1 MRSRLNM
8 TAWQLNSFGLENLKP
23 AQITQAEHKS
33 DEVLIKFEAA
43 SVNPRDYQ
51 IIEGLFTQNVNF
63 PLTPL
68 SDGAGVVVAA
78 GDDVTGL
85 EIGDTVTPLFF
96 PNWKSG
102 EALFDERKISSGLE
116 SEGVLRKSGVYN
128 QNAVTKIPDY
138 LTACEAACLPCAGL
152 TAWTS
157 LVPVGNIEPGNT
169 VLVQGTGGVAI
180 AALQLSKA
188 LGARVIIISS
198 SDEKL
203 ARAKNMG
210 ADLCINYLRQPNW
223 GSEAFEFTGGGV
235 DAVIEI
241 GGAGTMEQS
250 LNAIRH
256 GGHIAVIGY
265 MAGIQLDVTVFPLII
280 KCANLHGIAT
290 GNRDN
295 YEQMLT
301 FMADH
306 KVKPTISRLY
316 SYDEAPIALGDI
328 AKGGHFGKLVIDFA
342 R

>member
-1 MRSRLNM
+1 M
-8 TAWQLNSFGLENLKP
+8 TAWQLNGFGLKNLKP
-23 AQITQAEHKS
+23 AQITQGEPGA
-33 DEVLIKFEAA
+33 DDVLIQFEAA

-51 IIEGLFTQNVNF
+51 IIEGLFTPNVNF

-68 SDGAGVVVAA
+68 SDGAGVVVAK
-78 GDDVTGL
+78 GDDVTELGL
-85 EIGDTVTPLFF
+85 GDRVTPLFF
-96 PNWKSG
+96 PNWRRG
-102 EALFDERKISSGLE
+102 EALYDERKISSGLE
-116 SEGVLRKSGVYN
+116 TDGVLRKFGVYN
-128 QNAVTKIPDY
+128 QDAVIKIPDY

-157 LVPVGNIEPGNT
+157 LVPVANIQSGNT

-188 LGARVIIISS
+188 LGAKVVIISS

-203 ARAKNMG
+203 ARAKSMG
-210 ADLCINYLRQPNW
+210 ADLCINYMKQPDW
-223 GSEAFEFTGGGV
+223 GSEAFEFAGYGV

-250 LNAIRH
+250 LSAIRH

-265 MAGIQLDVTVFPLII
+265 MAGIELDVTVFPLII

-290 GNRDN
+290 GNREN
-295 YEQMLT
+295 FRQMLA
-301 FMADH
+301 FMAEH
-306 KVKPTISRLY
+306 KIKPSISRVY
-316 SYDEAPIALGDI
+316 SYDEANAALNAISAGD
-328 AKGGHFGKLVIDFA
+328 HFGKLVIDFT

>member
-1 MRSRLNM
+1 M
-8 TAWQLNSFGLENLKP
+8 TAWQLSGFGLNNLKP
-23 AQITQAEHKS
+23 AQITQAEPKS
-33 DEVLIKFEAA
+33 DDVLIKFEAA
-43 SVNPRDYQ
+43 SVNPRDFQ
-51 IIEGLFTQNVNF
+51 IIEGLFTQNVKF

-68 SDGAGVVVAA
+68 SDGAGVVVAK
-78 GDDVTGL
+78 GNDVTEL
-85 EIGDTVTPLFF
+85 ELGDRVTPLFF

-102 EALFDERKISSGLE
+102 EALFDERQISSGLE
-116 SEGVLRKSGVYN
+116 TPGVLRKSGVYN
-128 QNAVTKIPDY
+128 QNAVIKIPDY

-157 LVPVGNIEPGNT
+157 LVPVGNIQPYNT

-188 LGARVIIISS
+188 LGAKVVIISS

-203 ARAKNMG
+203 DRAKNMG
-210 ADLCINYLRQPNW
+210 ADLCINYVKQPNW
-223 GSEAFEFTGGGV
+223 GNEAFEFAGRGV

-295 YEQMLT
+295 FEQMLS
-301 FMADH
+301 FMTNH
-306 KVKPTISRLY
+306 KIKPTISNLY
-316 SYDEAPIALGDI
+316 SYKEAPAALGDL
-328 AKGGHFGKLVIDFA
+328 AKGNHFGKLVIDFA